1 MRKRLSLLACTLMLI
16 GLPLHAELLQ
26 ANLSIFG
33 MD

>member
-1 MRKRLSLLACTLMLI
+1 MRILFVLMALSL
-16 GLPLHAELLQ
+16 PLRAELLQ